1 MELQAQAQSAVEQSR
16 TWHDLNSLS
25 KLRSQGDS
33 KEAITEAAKQFESVF
48 FAMMMKS
55 MRDASK
61 AIIDKPFF
69 DSPSLDLFQDMYDK
83 QISLDMSDQTGSRLG
98 LADILVEQLTRGRD
112 FEGASTEDP
121 SNDKSAA
128 AVENGS
134 FRRTTAAQ
142 PVLSSLSPTANSK
155 ETDNTAATKVSD
167 ETSLNEPELHIGTFN
182 GPESLVAVAPTE
194 MKGID
199 FSSPAAFVS
208 SLLPIAKQYAQKLKV
223 DPKVLLAQAALE
235 TGWGKH
241 VMRTIDGISSN
252 NLFGIKAD
260 RSWQGDSTSVNT
272 LEFEDGQLLQTK
284 AAFRSYNSHEE
295 SFKDYVEFLNN
306 SSRYQKALTASENAK
321 DYLSELQSAGYA
333 TDPNYADKI
342 YQIYRSDTLNDA
354 VNSAPFTGMR

>member
-1 MELQAQAQSAVEQSR
+1 MELQAKTQSAVEQSR

-48 FAMMMKS
+48 FSMMMKS

-83 QISLDMSDQTGSRLG
+83 QISLDISDQTGSRLG
-98 LADILVEQLTRGRD
+98 LADLLVEQLTRGRE
-112 FEGASTEDP
+112 FERSSTEEP
-121 SNDKSAA
+121 STDKLAA
-128 AVENGS
+128 AVENRP

-142 PVLSSLSPTANSK
+142 PAQSTISPTATSN
-155 ETDNTAATKVSD
+155 ETDNRIAAKVSE
-167 ETSLNEPELHIGTFN
+167 ETSLNDSELHVGTFN
-182 GPESLVAVAPTE
+182 GPESLVTATPTE

-199 FSSPAAFVS
+199 FSSPVAFVS

-260 RSWQGDSTSVNT
+260 RSWQGDATSVNT
-272 LEFEDGQLLQTK
+272 LEFEDGQLQQTK

-295 SFKDYVEFLNN
+295 SFKDYVDFINN
-306 SSRYQKALTASENAK
+306 SSRYQKALIATENAK

-354 VNSAPFTGMR
+354 IDSASFTGMR